1 MSLPEITLAQAVGR
15 QYRVTMRTLGVS
27 FYRNLIFLEICFC
40 LLSFFTFPTYGTFI
54 NQIFR
59 LQVLRFND
67 ALPLW
72 IGLLYVTAMAWLLA
86 DNRQRSCAFTFVSN
100 RLSHNLANIATL
112 ATMSAIASLLGT
124 LSMVFVRVSAALWSR
139 QTVVFWNGFRYTPH
153 DLLTC
158 VLAIFGYTF
167 LCAALCYLFVIG
179 LRRCPNLLALIV
191 PLTMFL
197 GLRVNLVGEALATVL
212 VFFITE
218 GNIIIFTMKTL
229 ITAALL
235 FGAAC
240 WGSQRLEVRR

>member
-72 IGLLYVTAMAWLLA
+72 
-86 DNRQRSCAFTFVSN
+86 NRQRSCAFTFVSN

-179 LRRCPNLLALIV
+179 LRRCPKLLALIV